1 MLSVFVLLSKF
12 LVNAAPIPLLDF
24 TKEVEQ
30 SAVYRLQKS
39 CFGAQPLRT
48 VVLAEAFAEEVF
60 PSVKM
65 YYEASLCLNQRGQ
78 VEPALRALN
87 SALEINPEH
96 PASLYD
102 RAEIYLL
109 AGKVKLAKQDLE
121 KLLLQDVVH
130 WAVYF
135 RRAELAG
142 AERELALFDEHFRR
156 ALFEGFHVEMLL
168 DSGQRWLSFVLD
180 PELGPL
186 IQHQVLLYGSEQLWE
201 RLRERAAER

>member
-1 MLSVFVLLSKF
+1 MLSVFALLSK
-12 LVNAAPIPLLDF
+12 LVVNAAPIPLLDF

-30 SAVYRLQKS
+30 SAVSRLQKS
-39 CFGAQPLRT
+39 CIGPQPLRT

-65 YYEASLCLNQRGQ
+65 YYEASLCLNQRGF

-109 AGKVKLAKQDLE
+109 SGKLQLAKEDLE

-142 AERELALFDEHFRR
+142 TERETVLFDKHFRR
-156 ALFEGFHVEMLL
+156 ALFEGFKVETLL
-168 DSGQRWLSFVLD
+168 DSGQRWLSFVRD

-201 RLRERAAER
+201 RLQERAAER